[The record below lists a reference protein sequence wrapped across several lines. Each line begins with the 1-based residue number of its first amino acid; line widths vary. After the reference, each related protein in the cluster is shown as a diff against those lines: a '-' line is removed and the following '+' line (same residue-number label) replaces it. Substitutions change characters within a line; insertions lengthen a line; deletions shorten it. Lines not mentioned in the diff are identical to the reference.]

1 MSLVA
6 FKNELVEKYGITGAS
21 AVLVIRAIEKEKVR
35 EVDLTTITEM
45 WNNTYRELSFRNSAP
60 NNGCV
65 FRSFAGLI
73 FRGQIK
79 FRREISIKD
88 VYTFGKNYN
97 YVKTAINI
105 LKSDYDHKWPQTLK
119 VAELWKQVFMQL
131 KKREIAHNSQL
142 HVLKALVE
150 NGMIELVGDYQ
161 IHS

>member
-35 EVDLTTITEM
+35 EVDLTMITEM
-45 WNNTYRELSFRNSAP
+45 WNNAYRELSFRNSVP

-65 FRSFAGLI
+65 FRAFAGLI
-73 FRGQIK
+73 FSGQIK
-79 FRREISIKD
+79 FRHEISIKD

-105 LKSDYDHKWPQTLK
+105 LKSDYDSKWPQNP
-119 VAELWKQVFMQL
+119 E
-131 KKREIAHNSQL
+131 
-142 HVLKALVE
+142 
-150 NGMIELVGDYQ
+150 GP
-161 IHS
+161 